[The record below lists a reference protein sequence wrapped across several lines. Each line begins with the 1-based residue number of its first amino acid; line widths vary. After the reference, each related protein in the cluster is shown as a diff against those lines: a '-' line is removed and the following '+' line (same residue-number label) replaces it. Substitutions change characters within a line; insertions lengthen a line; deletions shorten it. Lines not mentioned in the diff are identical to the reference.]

1 MICSPVA
8 QSTKSMLQ
16 RNVRQFTHI
25 LISMLHCATA
35 HEEGILWA
43 NISISDNMYGTTR
56 HRSTK
61 RKIGKEEGINR
72 VYNDL
77 ENIVCLHVVSSDIV
91 GVCTQCTAHLIVF
104 ARHSIK
110 SINIRN
116 LIYYGIIKTLI
127 LFFIFHIF
135 CVHSVLGQR
144 HAINL

>member
-77 ENIVCLHVVSSDIV
+77 EKIVCLHVVSSAIV
-91 GVCTQCTAHLIVF
+91 GVCTQCTAHLNHISCDGF
-104 ARHSIK
+104 NCSRFFWDRPRPY
-110 SINIRN
+110 RN
-116 LIYYGIIKTLI
+116 PRRDCTTYAEH
-127 LFFIFHIF
+127 F
-135 CVHSVLGQR
+135 VHDKK
-144 HAINL
+144 I